1 MKTIK
6 PLSKGIILMVIV
18 ASILLFSDLR
28 NSNYFAGRKHHF
40 FGVKGL
46 KAAAGH
52 NYSIGIAYFAPEA
65 GFENVLRGLFDGLHD
80 LGFVRDSNLRVIM
93 SHANGEIANIPTV
106 LQSLDNQPV
115 DLIIPTSTPCLTAAL
130 ATVKNKKIVFT
141 YVYDPIAAGAGTS
154 YQEHQP
160 NVTGV
165 GSFPPIKETI
175 DVITALLPGT
185 KSIGT
190 IYNSS
195 EANSRKAVSVGK
207 KLFSDRG
214 IDLKEVTV
222 TGTNEVLQAAQAI
235 VTKGINA
242 LWITG
247 DNTAVQAIDGIIKTA
262 TAHNI
267 PVILNDIDF
276 LKDGALAVVGIG
288 WYGTGYHT
296 AQLVARVL
304 NGENPEEMPI
314 ENYVEQTIAVNEEV
328 AAAMHMTIPREIQK
342 MTSHS
347 ATISKPTHKL
357 ELALIRYIDTP
368 FTEDAEKGILDAL
381 AQTGLVKD
389 QDYQLETFNAQ
400 GQVDNLNSIA
410 NTVAAGSCD
419 YILLTSTP
427 ALEVMSK
434 KAGDKTIVFT
444 CVADPVQAGVA
455 EDADH
460 HFHNITGIAT
470 MSDFDGMIRLI
481 KGLMP
486 SVMKIGTLYS
496 PGEDNSV
503 VYRDHL
509 QKAAAKEGIQLVT
522 IPVNQSSEVPEAVL
536 ALTAKKIDA
545 VCQISDHLSA
555 VSFPAIA
562 AGAGKANLPVFG
574 FISEQVQNGALAG
587 VSRDFYQAG
596 RDVVTILQ
604 ELFTGTS
611 PRDIPIQTVSKTKII
626 INPSQVKKFKIDVPS
641 EYMQYILPEREG
653 WQKQGILH
661 FTAVQYSDS
670 PLSEMSMQGIRD
682 GLSDHGMLE
691 GRDYTLELKSCQGDI
706 STLNTILNGITTSA
720 TDLVFAISTP
730 VLQGT
735 INKIKDKPV
744 VFTTVADPVIAGA
757 GKSFTDHL
765 PNVTGIS
772 TMGDYKKMCILVKDL
787 IPHARK
793 IGTLYT
799 PGEANSVNNLKTFR
813 TYAAQ
818 QSFTIEAIAINSTA
832 DVTDATLSLCSSG
845 IDAICQIID
854 NLTSA
859 SFAGIIQVS
868 RKTKLPLFGFVSTQ
882 VEQGAILGISRDYYQ
897 GGKDAVNLA
906 VQILEGM
913 NPADIPFQ
921 FVSKTNI
928 MINLGAADYYGLTIP
943 DEIINSADI
952 IIGRNEK

>member
-1 MKTIK
+1 MKVIK
-6 PLSKGIILMVIV
+6 PLSKGIVLMVVV

-28 NSNYFAGRKHHF
+28 NSNYFTVRKHHF
-40 FGVKGL
+40 IGIKGL
-46 KAAAGH
+46 KAVAGH
-52 NYSIGIAYFAPEA
+52 NYSIGISYFAPEA

-80 LGFVRDSNLRVIM
+80 LGFVRDSNLTVIM

-130 ATVKNKKIVFT
+130 AIVKNKKMVFT

-175 DVITALLPGT
+175 DLITTLLPGT
-185 KSIGT
+185 KSVGT

-195 EANSRKAVSVGK
+195 EANSRKAVSVAK

-222 TGTNEVLQAAQAI
+222 TSTNEVIQAAQVI
-235 VTKGINA
+235 VTRGINA

-247 DNTAVQAIDGIIKTA
+247 DNTAIQAIDGIIKTA

-276 LKDGALAVVGIG
+276 LKEGALAVVGIG

-304 NGENPEEMPI
+304 NGENPDEIPI
-314 ENYVEQTIAVNEEV
+314 ENYVEQTIAVNEKV
-328 AAAMHMTIPREIQK
+328 AAAMHITIPREIEK
-342 MTSHS
+342 LTSHA
-347 ATISKPTHKL
+347 ATIIKPTHKL
-357 ELALIRYIDTP
+357 ELALIHFSNTP
-368 FTEDAEKGILDAL
+368 FAEEAEKGILDGL
-381 AQTGLVKD
+381 SQTGMVKD
-389 QDYQLETFNAQ
+389 QDYHLETFNAQ
-400 GQVDNLNSIA
+400 GQIDNLNSIA
-410 NTVAAGSCD
+410 NTVAAGYYD

-427 ALEVMSK
+427 ALEIMSK
-434 KAGDKTIVFT
+434 KAGGKTILFT

-460 HFHNITGIAT
+460 HFHNITGIST

-486 SVMKIGTLYS
+486 SATKIGTLFC
-496 PGEDNSV
+496 PAEDNSV
-503 VYRDHL
+503 IYRDHL
-509 QKAAAKEGIQLVT
+509 QKAAAKEGLQLEVV
-522 IPVNQSSEVPEAVL
+522 PVNQSGDVPEAVL

-545 VCQISDHLSA
+545 VCQISDNLTA
-555 VSFPAIA
+555 ASFPAIA

-574 FISEQVQNGALAG
+574 FISEQIHNGALAV
-587 VSRDFYQAG
+587 VSRDFYQSG
-596 RDVVTILQ
+596 RDVVVLLQ
-604 ELFTGTS
+604 ELIAGTS
-611 PRDIPIQTVSKTKII
+611 PRDIPIQKVSKTKII
-626 INPSQVKKFKIDVPS
+626 ISPSQIKKLKIDIPS
-641 EYMQYILPEREG
+641 EYMQYILPEHAG
-653 WQKQGILH
+653 WRKQGTLH
-661 FTAVQYSDS
+661 FAAVQYSDS
-670 PLSEMSMQGIRD
+670 PLSELSMQGIRD
-682 GLSDHGMLE
+682 GLSDHGLLE
-691 GRDYTLELKSCQGDI
+691 GRDYTLEMKSCQGDI
-706 STLNTILNGITTSA
+706 STLNTILNGIKASSA
-720 TDLVFAISTP
+720 DLVFTISTP

-735 INKIKDKPV
+735 INKIKDKPI

-818 QSFTIEAIAINSTA
+818 QGFTIEAIAINSTA
-832 DVTDATLSLCSSG
+832 DVTDATLTLCSSG
-845 IDAICQIID
+845 VSAICQIID

-859 SFAGIIQVS
+859 SFAGILQVS
-868 RKTKLPLFGFVSTQ
+868 RKTKVPLFGFVSTQ

-906 VQILEGM
+906 VQILEGI

-921 FVSKTNI
+921 FVSKTNV
-928 MINLGAADYYGLTIP
+928 MINLKAADYYGLTIP

-952 IIGRNEK
+952 IIGRNKK